1 MGKSDLS
8 LEKVFSHYHD
18 SFGVP
23 VSPKKSSQERG
34 KLSKMKKRKLQLS
47 MLSLRKLFSF
57 NLRKMFRFSHL
68 SEGSTINDVTCS
80 KRVQYL
86 LPSSHANN
94 RCEDSGPFPFPQKWF
109 WEIFGL
115 LMELFQLT
123 WLPISNKLY
132 SLVVSVESEVVFK
145 WRHAI
150 LYILPHPLSR
160 FLVIRLVRWRH
171 KILTSSSLWRIIF
184 VKLIFSFQAKS
195 IEIVWAKSR
204 LSRWQRNQQV
214 NPRQDQSVRLFKKW
228 RICSSSNIWRR
239 ILGSSKSLENLES

>member
-1 MGKSDLS
+1 M
-8 LEKVFSHYHD
+8 
-18 SFGVP
+18 
-23 VSPKKSSQERG
+23 
-34 KLSKMKKRKLQLS
+34 
-47 MLSLRKLFSF
+47 
-57 NLRKMFRFSHL
+57 
-68 SEGSTINDVTCS
+68 
-80 KRVQYL
+80 VQYL

-184 VKLIFSFQAKS
+184 LKLIFSFQAKS

-239 ILGSSKSLENLES
+239 ILGSSKSLESLESWKNWTKRFVRSSFQIRIWFWSICTLSQCFSTFFATRHPWSVIWIFGGTPRWQNRSKDQWIVIIGGTPGTISRHPGWKPLH